1 MVRAS
6 LVAVVVVVV
15 VVVVRRRTVAT
26 TSAMRR
32 YLKHDQSGAVRTYQ
46 LRDRLFRPYTPLHF
60 QTRHR
65 AMLVAI
71 NAFEKTLCIF
81 TTMALQRHIG
91 FTLFAG
97 WQCGNDGVKKGA
109 GGEKK
114 DTTATQIPLLV
125 GG

>member
-1 MVRAS
+1 
-6 LVAVVVVVV
+6 
-15 VVVVRRRTVAT
+15 
-26 TSAMRR
+26 MRR
-32 YLKHDQSGAVRTYQ
+32 YQKHYQSGAVQTYM

-60 QTRHR
+60 QTRRR
-65 AMLVAI
+65 AMMVAI

-81 TTMALQRHIG
+81 TTMALRRHIG

-97 WQCGNDGVKKGA
+97 WRCGNDGEKEA

-114 DTTATQIPLLV
+114 DTAATQIPLLV